1 MSSALVT
8 DKDRILY
15 IDILRIISILAVIT
29 IHVSSSFFKNINV
42 DWVIANL
49 YDSISRWSVPVM
61 VMVSGLLLLDPQ
73 KEYPIKIFFK
83 KRLNKVLI
91 PLIFWGIVYTIW
103 KYQTLIIAGQPLPII
118 LILKSFIDGT
128 IFYHL
133 WFIYM
138 IIGLYISTPILRIFT
153 KNANRNDMKYFLLV
167 WFLSSNII
175 DLFMKRIHVGSLI
188 DLHLFTGF
196 AGYFILGHYLKD
208 LEYDKKCKISLPHVL
223 FLSGFLIT
231 FVCTHIISIN
241 KGVFDGIFYNY
252 FAINVMMMS
261 IGVFL
266 LVKEI
271 DWSNTIKNISLKN
284 FILDVGPL
292 AFGIYLIHALI
303 LQWLKSLIEIELNP
317 IIDIPITVIL
327 VASISYILIKIMKKL
342 PLIEKAVP

>member
-1 MSSALVT
+1 MT

-42 DWVIANL
+42 DWMAANF
-49 YDSISRWSVPVM
+49 YDSFSRWSVPIM
-61 VMVSGLLLLDPQ
+61 VMVSGFLLLDPQ
-73 KEYPIKIFFK
+73 KEYSIKIFFK
-83 KRLNKVLI
+83 KRVNKILI

-103 KYQTLIIAGQPLPII
+103 KYKTGIIEGQSLPIM

-128 IFYHL
+128 VFYHL

-138 IIGLYISTPILRIFT
+138 IIGLYISTPILKIYIKHAT
-153 KNANRNDMKYFLLV
+153 RNDIKYFLIV

-175 DLFMKRIHVGSLI
+175 DIFMKRIHIGSLI

-196 AGYFILGHYLKD
+196 VGYYILGHYLKD
-208 LEYDKKCKISLPHVL
+208 LEYDKKWTISLPYVL
-223 FLSGFLIT
+223 FISGFLIT
-231 FVCTHIISIN
+231 LVGTYIISLN
-241 KGVFDGIFYNY
+241 KGLFDGIFYNY
-252 FAINVMMMS
+252 FALNVLMMS
-261 IGVFL
+261 IGIFI
-266 LVKEI
+266 LVKDIE
-271 DWSNTIKNISLKN
+271 WSKTVKNIYLKN

-303 LQWLKSLIEIELNP
+303 LQWLNSLIKIKLNP
-317 IIDIPITVIL
+317 IIDIPLTVIL